1 MSELRELGRSYEKT
15 HVSGAM
21 EPHMNPVDCS
31 CFDALDRLGW
41 SRRGRRRVNRRPHS
55 TRRTTAHHY
64 TPIGLSSISC
74 IFSSSATPSHTSSM
88 ATIIDG
94 KAIARCFRNEIA
106 VEVPGLAVVIVGVR
120 KDSQSYVSMKRKSCA
135 EVGIRSIDVDFPEQI
150 SGVDVVAKVHELN
163 DDPDVHGSSS
173 RSSLFSTLLV
183 ISDDQE
189 LVPTEKDVD
198 GFHPLNFGKACNEE
212 QRALISARHSKGI

>member
-1 MSELRELGRSYEKT
+1 MGPKGIRSETALHKT
-15 HVSGAM
+15 
-21 EPHMNPVDCS
+21 N
-31 CFDALDRLGW
+31 
-41 SRRGRRRVNRRPHS
+41 HS
-55 TRRTTAHHY
+55 PSLH
-64 TPIGLSSISC
+64 PIGLSSIS
-74 IFSSSATPSHTSSM
+74 SRSVTPSHTSSL
-88 ATIIDG
+88 ATSIDG
-94 KAIARCFRNEIA
+94 KAIARSFRNEIA
-106 VEVPGLAVVIVGVR
+106 VEVRSVPGLAVVNVGVR

-189 LVPTEKDVD
+189 LVPTEKDAD

-212 QRALISARHSKGI
+212 KRALISAMHSKGI

>member
-1 MSELRELGRSYEKT
+1 MGPKGIRSETALHKT
-15 HVSGAM
+15 NHS
-21 EPHMNPVDCS
+21 PSLHP
-31 CFDALDRLGW
+31 DRAFFHLL
-41 SRRGRRRVNRRPHS
+41 
-55 TRRTTAHHY
+55 
-64 TPIGLSSISC
+64 LSV
-74 IFSSSATPSHTSSM
+74 TPSHTSSM
-88 ATIIDG
+88 TTIIDG
-94 KAIARCFRNEIA
+94 KAIARSFRNEIA
-106 VEVPGLAVVIVGVR
+106 VEIRSVPGLAVVIVGVR

-189 LVPTEKDVD
+189 LVPTKKDVD
-198 GFHPLNFGKACNEE
+198 GFHPLKFGKACNEE
-212 QRALISARHSKGI
+212 QRALISAMHSKGI

>member
-1 MSELRELGRSYEKT
+1 M
-15 HVSGAM
+15 
-21 EPHMNPVDCS
+21 
-31 CFDALDRLGW
+31 
-41 SRRGRRRVNRRPHS
+41 
-55 TRRTTAHHY
+55 
-64 TPIGLSSISC
+64 
-74 IFSSSATPSHTSSM
+74 
-88 ATIIDG
+88 
-94 KAIARCFRNEIA
+94 
-106 VEVPGLAVVIVGVR
+106 PGLAVVIVGVR

-189 LVPTEKDVD
+189 LVPWKHD
-198 GFHPLNFGKACNEE
+198 GNAVNYFLIFELVRHFSYFHVWKVILVLLPFVIVANC
-212 QRALISARHSKGI
+212 